1 MRVILSVAFFFCAL
15 SVSLFA
21 AVPANVSRAIEVSL
35 IDMRDAAKEWD
46 AKQQLQTL
54 CDALGDPEDDA
65 KRYEAEEMLIAALN
79 DPKNEKA
86 RVWIVRMLGRIGTGN
101 CADALGE
108 CLRSKENAL
117 FDETIA
123 TLARIP
129 GTQTREVLQ
138 NAFTQTEDT
147 KRKIAILSAFGY
159 RAEPGSTEFLLQYI
173 TELDKEIAV
182 ESLNEARLE
191 IPPELRNA
199 YLQTPEKNLFE
210 RKKKFYMAAIAAL
223 GRIETDE
230 VLEQL
235 VLLRI
240 SAFEATKK
248 IFGPSLVNHAKRILR
263 EGREADA
270 LNIYQSLQFSV
281 ELPGVRS
288 AGVNGMLHVAS
299 SPEDLQFLLFYLGRA
314 ERDRSIWDVAFGF
327 LWDFDAK
334 IGRLIGPEKSEE
346 NTESNVIYTEQEQI
360 DRFKKLPIG
369 IQVALLEILGEKRD
383 DTAITLVRYGIKS
396 ENSLLSA
403 AAYGALAGVGS
414 VDENPENDSVTI
426 LVRKLAAETKSPE
439 PGVTERVIAR
449 GLGRTLLENADAR
462 ITEAITNAKGIRLKK
477 TLLEIAMTRRVY
489 SYLPVFFQAFNDDTP
504 AIRDMAI
511 QGYGEI
517 ARVEDIDAILNAI
530 LESSRD
536 EKRTALEQAA
546 LKICERNLNKSEQAN
561 PILEF
566 YAKSDKTKRDAL
578 LGLFGKIGGPQAFE
592 IVLQAMRNGSATVKM
607 EAFQALCN
615 WPDTTAMEELNRM
628 STKLVNKQL
637 ADEAYRGY
645 LRSLTLPNERTAEET
660 VALFE
665 KAKQRAD
672 KPELQNE
679 LLRRIA
685 TVRSPKT
692 LGFLAPFMENA
703 ETQDTAFLAILELA
717 RDDSFRAAN
726 RTKIDPL
733 LETVLR
739 NAKTSELSERA
750 RTLLDRR

>member
-1 MRVILSVAFFFCAL
+1 MRLILSVTFFLYVL
-15 SVSLFA
+15 SASLFA

-46 AKQQLQTL
+46 ARQLLQTL
-54 CDALGDPEDDA
+54 CDTLGDPEDDA

-79 DPKNEKA
+79 DPKNEKS

-101 CADALGE
+101 CAATLGE
-108 CLRSKENAL
+108 CLRSKEDAL

-159 RAEPGSTEFLLQYI
+159 RAESNSAEFLLQYI
-173 TELDKEIAV
+173 AVLDKEILL
-182 ESLNEARLE
+182 ESLNEARLG
-191 IPPELRNA
+191 IPPELRSA
-199 YLQTPEKNLFE
+199 YMQTPEKARFE
-210 RKKKFYMAAIAAL
+210 QKKKIYMAAITAL
-223 GRIETDE
+223 GRIETEE

-240 SAFEATKK
+240 SAFETTKK
-248 IFGPSLVNHAKRILR
+248 VYGPSLVSHAARILR
-263 EGREADA
+263 DGREADA
-270 LNIYQSLQFSV
+270 LNMYQSLQFSA

-299 SPEDLQFLLFYLGRA
+299 SPNDLQFLLFYLGRA
-314 ERDRSIWDVAFGF
+314 ERDRTIWDVAFGF

-346 NTESNVIYTEQEQI
+346 NAELKSIYTEQEQI
-360 DRFKKLPIG
+360 ERFKKLPPG

-383 DTAITLVRYGIKS
+383 DTAMTLVQYGMKS
-396 ENSLLSA
+396 ENPLLSA
-403 AAYGALAGVGS
+403 AAYGALAGVGI

-426 LVRKLAAETKSPE
+426 LLKKLAGETKSPE
-439 PGVTERVIAR
+439 PGVTERVIVR
-449 GLGRTLLENADAR
+449 GLSRTLLENADAK
-462 ITEAITNAKGIRLKK
+462 IAKAIVSTKEIRLKK
-477 TLLEIAMTRRVY
+477 TLLEIALARRVY
-489 SYLPVFFQAFNDDTP
+489 SYLPVFFQLFNDDTP
-504 AIRDMAI
+504 AIGDMAI

-517 ARVEDIDAILNAI
+517 AKREDLGAILGEI
-530 LESSRD
+530 LENPRG
-536 EKRTALEQAA
+536 EKRNALERTA
-546 LKICERNLNKSEQAN
+546 LKICERNLNKAERAA

-566 YAKSDKTKRDAL
+566 HAKADATKRDAL
-578 LGLFGKIGGPQAFE
+578 LGLLGKIGGPQAFE
-592 IVLQAMRNGSATVKM
+592 IVLQAMREGSSTAKVD
-607 EAFQALCN
+607 AFQSLCS
-615 WPDTTAMEELNRM
+615 WPDTAAMDELNRM

-645 LRSLTLPNERTAEET
+645 LRSLTLPSERTAEET

-665 KAKQRAD
+665 KVKQRAD
-672 KPELQNE
+672 TPELQNE

-685 TVRSPKT
+685 TARSPKT
-692 LGFLAPFMENA
+692 LDFVVPFMENA
-703 ETQDTAFLAILELA
+703 ETQDMAFLAILELA
-717 RDDSFRAAN
+717 RDDSFHDAN

-739 NAKTSELSERA
+739 NAKSSELSERA
-750 RTLLDRR
+750 RTLLDK